1 MVLALI
7 SFIIPAHN
15 EEALLGGT
23 LAAIHESARAVRVA
37 YEIVVASDASTDRT
51 EEFARQQG
59 ARVVTVNHRQIAA
72 TRNSGAHAAAGDIF
86 IFVDADTQVTQQA
99 LAGAIRVLRSGAIGG
114 GCCAQFDGP
123 VPLYGTILI
132 RLLQLVAPYVSLA
145 GGCFLY
151 CTRDAFHSAG
161 GFDTSLYAS
170 EEIGFSLRLRRL
182 GRFVVLR
189 ERVITSGRK
198 VRAYSLLD
206 LLRLF
211 GRVAVRGR
219 QVLQQRDGLE
229 FWYGQRPTQ
238 Q

>member
-1 MVLALI
+1 MI

-15 EEALLGGT
+15 EEALLGST
-23 LAAIHESARAVRVA
+23 LAAIHDSARAVGVD

-51 EEFARQQG
+51 EEIAREHG
-59 ARVVTVNHRQIAA
+59 ARVVTVNHRQISA
-72 TRNSGAHAAAGDIF
+72 TRNAGAHAAAGDIF
-86 IFVDADTQVTQQA
+86 IFVDADTQVTEPA
-99 LAGAIRVLRSGAIGG
+99 LAGAIRVLKCGAIGG
-114 GCCAQFDGP
+114 GCCARFDGP
-123 VPLYGTILI
+123 VPLWATVLI
-132 RLLQLVAPYVSLA
+132 RVLQLLAPYVSLA

-151 CTRDAFHSAG
+151 CTRHAFHAAS
-161 GFDTSLYAS
+161 GFDASLYAS
-170 EEIGFSLRLRRL
+170 EEIGFSLRLRRQ

-229 FWYGQRPTQ
+229 FWYGPRRVQP
-238 Q
+238 